1 MNDRFYKH
9 KLGPVVNQYL
19 KEKYTAVSPKNADNE
34 RKELTRVFTDRIFW
48 ARGEAMP
55 SGSNLQV
62 SPGEKTELVKDFI
75 EWFEKTHPDACKDPM
90 GLGGGD
96 VDIEADMKKL
106 IREALQES
114 LAAQAVPAIDLTAI
128 GNMVQ
133 SAIQASVPDP
143 AAISRF
149 IEAKVDEKMAR
160 TNEKMVEVAS
170 VQYTAL
176 KDKLAGAAVDSINE
190 GKASASAEMAVSIDL
205 IKEAGDAIEK
215 TNAEKLKLTLENA
228 EIREKLAI
236 SEKQEEASKKEAEAS
251 KKEAEA
257 SKKDAEASKKDAE
270 ASKKN
275 AEASKKDAETFTKVT
290 DNLREQLR
298 KLAVANGMTLVDN
311 AHFNRAPGRDHEE
324 TDRRGKS
331 KLASAGFFF
340 RAIKAVTSTAT
351 QLYKKEDEKK
361 DEKK

>member
-1 MNDRFYKH
+1 
-9 KLGPVVNQYL
+9 
-19 KEKYTAVSPKNADNE
+19 
-34 RKELTRVFTDRIFW
+34 
-48 ARGEAMP
+48 
-55 SGSNLQV
+55 
-62 SPGEKTELVKDFI
+62 
-75 EWFEKTHPDACKDPM
+75 
-90 GLGGGD
+90 
-96 VDIEADMKKL
+96 MKKL

-170 VQYTAL
+170 VQFTAL

-228 EIREKLAI
+228 EIREKLVI

-251 KKEAEA
+251 KKE
-257 SKKDAEASKKDAE
+257 AEASKKDAE